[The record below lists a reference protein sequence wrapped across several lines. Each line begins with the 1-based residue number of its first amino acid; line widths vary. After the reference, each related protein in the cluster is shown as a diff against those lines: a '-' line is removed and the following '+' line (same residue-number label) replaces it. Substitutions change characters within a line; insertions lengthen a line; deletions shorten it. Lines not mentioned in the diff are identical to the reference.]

1 MANTTG
7 RKYGGRKSGT
17 PNKLTEEIRK
27 ALLKLL
33 NDNLKTLRDDLH
45 ELKAKERVDT
55 LVSLAKHLTPPALN
69 PERLTEEQLEQIVD
83 YLKRKQDEQKR
94 A

>member
-17 PNKLTEEIRK
+17 PNKLTQGIRK

-33 NDNLKTLRDDLH
+33 NDNLDTLRDDL
-45 ELKAKERVDT
+45 KAMKGKERVDT
-55 LVSLAKHLTPPALN
+55 LVSLAKHLTPPAVN
-69 PERLTEEQLEQIVD
+69 PERLTEEQLEQLYD
-83 YLKRKQDEQKR
+83 YLKDKQNEQKR